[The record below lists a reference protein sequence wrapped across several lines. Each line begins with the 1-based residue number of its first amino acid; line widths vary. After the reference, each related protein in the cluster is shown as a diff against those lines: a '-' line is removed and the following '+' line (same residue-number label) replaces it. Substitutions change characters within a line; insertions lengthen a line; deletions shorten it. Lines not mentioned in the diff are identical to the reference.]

1 MCTGLGQSVQVEACI
16 DFVQT
21 TLQPLGI
28 CAVDPGKTVKR
39 RGGVRQTRMVVLS
52 WGRSGLR
59 DLCWYRQH
67 RRVAT
72 AEGPRVANDFLP

>member
-1 MCTGLGQSVQVEACI
+1 MCLGLGHSVQIETCF
-16 DFVQT
+16 DLVQP

-28 CAVDPGKTVKR
+28 CAVDPGKTVER
-39 RGGVRQTRMVVLS
+39 RREVRQTRRVLLS
-52 WGRSGLR
+52 WSRTGLR

-72 AEGPRVANDFLP
+72 AQRSRVANDFLP